1 MVWFQIFSVDTP
13 LFQLISTPKKEIS
26 TRIQGWKQ
34 DTESWVFQHMW
45 WFILEGFFC
54 VITFF
59 GNNDRSWNCG
69 IFNASDLVANAR
81 AWIYWI
87 SPQFAAQ
94 VECDGCCTVLQCVAA
109 CCSVL
114 QRAWVY
120 WISPQVAAQVEC
132 SGYCS
137 VLQRVAACCSVW
149 RFGAG
154 RSAGCCRV
162 L

>member
-1 MVWFQIFSVDTP
+1 MRTGHGIMCV
-13 LFQLISTPKKEIS
+13 STYVMIYFRKI
-26 TRIQGWKQ
+26 
-34 DTESWVFQHMW
+34 
-45 WFILEGFFC
+45 FC

-59 GNNDRSWNCG
+59 GNNNRSWNCR
-69 IFNASDLVANAR
+69 IFNASDLVAHAR

-87 SPQFAAQ
+87 SPQFAAK
-94 VECDGCCTVLQCVAA
+94 VECAGCCSVLQCVAA

-114 QRAWVY
+114 QRAWVC

-137 VLQRVAACCSVW
+137 VLQRVAACCSVLQ
-149 RFGAG
+149 RLAACGGLVKVGALG
-154 RSAGCCRV
+154 VAGCCRV